1 MRLFNWRDRLVFLFL
16 LVGLNRLYGFLPMM
30 TATSQTDSMVLFLK
44 LLAGAGVIFVVLYG
58 VALITVLLGK
68 SWF

>member
-58 VALITVLLGK
+58 AALITVLLGK